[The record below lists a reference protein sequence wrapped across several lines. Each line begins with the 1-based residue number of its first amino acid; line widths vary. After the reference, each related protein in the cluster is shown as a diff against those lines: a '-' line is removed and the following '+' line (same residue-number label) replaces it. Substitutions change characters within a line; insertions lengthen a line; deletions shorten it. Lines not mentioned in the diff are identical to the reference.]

1 MKKIILFIWQLPQNL
16 LGFILSRGGVQ
27 FKNQEHTIYFKKR
40 FFNSGVSLGQY
51 IILDEVFK
59 YANDLQ
65 NAIDH
70 EIGHSKQSLYLGW
83 LYLLVIGLPSL
94 FRNIYSR
101 IFKKNEA
108 WYYSDFPENWADK
121 LGNVNRKTR

>member
-1 MKKIILFIWQLPQNL
+1 MKKIILFIWQLPQNF
-16 LGFILSRGGVQ
+16 LGFILSRGGFT
-27 FKNQEHTIYFKKR
+27 FKNQGQTICFKR

-51 IILDEVFK
+51 IILDKGFK
-59 YANDLQ
+59 YANELQ

-83 LYLLVIGLPSL
+83 LYLPVIGLPSF
-94 FRNIYSR
+94 FRNIYAR
-101 IFKKNEA
+101 IFKKNDT
-108 WYYSDFPENWADK
+108 WYYSGFPENWADK

>member
-1 MKKIILFIWQLPQNL
+1 MKKIILFIWQLPQNF
-16 LGFILSRGGVQ
+16 LGFILSIGGVP
-27 FKNQEHTIYFKKR
+27 FKNQDQTIYFKR

-51 IILDEVFK
+51 IILDKVFK
-59 YANDLQ
+59 NTNYLHNT
-65 NAIDH
+65 IDH

-83 LYLLVIGLPSL
+83 LYLPVIGLPSF
-94 FRNIYSR
+94 FRNIYAR

-108 WYYSDFPENWADK
+108 WYYSGFPENWADK